1 MTLPTIRPRS
11 APTRGTA
18 SSTGDTTKRC
28 LPYLVGI
35 ALVALLGSAAV
46 SSSDGPK
53 TWSSNRGSRTVTK
66 VPAADATNDAG
77 GRSESSKKARSL
89 LAVDQQEE
97 VPYRPGGTL
106 VDLSSLRA
114 QPSTG
119 LTMKVFQPQH
129 NEVDHRRM
137 AALILAGPPS
147 AGDGSASSSIA
158 IEHVAATSE
167 EQRQYLVENGSKCY
181 RYSNANSNASSN
193 ADDNDNNEVL
203 EAYNALLS
211 MAQGRHLATE
221 LWKYCA
227 LTTEGG
233 AYVDSGADAALLAT
247 FRDAFLADDTSAE
260 DGAQGGDENAT
271 GVQLPVR
278 NVAILGNDRVSF
290 TAATVHGSLL
300 VLNRPQSPVAQ
311 GMVKLMVETNAKD
324 LAADPT
330 SLSRSLHGLI
340 AQDVWGKTPDTTKA
354 KAKHLSS
361 GDHGSWKLL
370 HQRCHVGHQSDM
382 MLAIAS
388 ESAKAEAVAVAHRCP
403 KQSGFCC
410 DVTDP
415 TIDSVV
421 MVTRHPLSPFQL
433 LPIGADAHPKPYR
446 WDKLGEEGKG
456 KGEVGENAIANAPF
470 IATIREEVMERPKEM
485 AQTPNF
491 FEILLA
497 NDCLP
502 TDKKCGLCLKNKSG
516 ATCENC
522 LEACPCYCKSLCN
535 TPVEEKFVS
544 KKITVAPPAYRKD
557 PTRLVPRIIHQTW
570 FEEVTKEKYPNMSRL
585 IESWKRS
592 GFEYR
597 FYSDEAASEY
607 LSLHFPPEVRE
618 AYDCILPGAFKADL
632 FRYCALLV
640 EGGVYAD
647 MDVLLETNLDAAIPG
662 DIGFMTPVD
671 EPGMSAGHRMCLWN
685 GLIASAPGHPFLARV
700 IENVVNNARNRF
712 TSVDVDNSLCPN
724 PELSVAHS
732 FDILFTAGPCML
744 GKSINEL
751 LDRHPQTSFEAGT
764 INIWAG
770 DDGKGT
776 AKDVPSS
783 DLRHAI
789 PGRSIILKQDKW
801 DMGAHRFTW
810 EEENLVIAATDM
822 PDYDDRDKIEGNAHY
837 SDTHVKFGVYGLDKL
852 YTDREIKN
860 EKITISIAGR
870 AAAAASFEAPND
882 TTS

>member
-1 MTLPTIRPRS
+1 MTLPTIRPRP
-11 APTRGTA
+11 AA
-18 SSTGDTTKRC
+18 GDRISRC
-28 LPYLVGI
+28 LPYLVGA
-35 ALVALLGSAAV
+35 ALVVLLGSVAV
-46 SSSDGPK
+46 SYDGRGPLLVMAPMP
-53 TWSSNRGSRTVTK
+53 SGSNANRGRTTPK
-66 VPAADATNDAG
+66 SSPAEDAG
-77 GRSESSKKARSL
+77 GTSAGDQITEAARSL
-89 LAVDQQEE
+89 SAASSWDQTE
-97 VPYRPGGTL
+97 VAYRPGGTL
-106 VDLSSLRA
+106 IDLPPSLRA
-114 QPSTG
+114 QQQPPSSSVG
-119 LTMKVFQPQH
+119 PSMRVFQPRRG
-129 NEVDHRRM
+129 EVDHRRM
-137 AALILAGPPS
+137 AALILAGPPPS
-147 AGDGSASSSIA
+147 AGGVA
-158 IEHVAATSE
+158 IEHVAATAE
-167 EQRQYLVENGSKCY
+167 EQRRYLAENGSKCHGK
-181 RYSNANSNASSN
+181 SNA
-193 ADDNDNNEVL
+193 ADDNSNNDNDSSKSKNKVL
-203 EAYNALLS
+203 EAYDALLAT
-211 MAQGRHLATE
+211 AQGRHLATE

-227 LTTEGG
+227 LTVEGG

-247 FRDAFLADDTSAE
+247 FRDAFLTDFAE
-260 DGAQGGDENAT
+260 DGARDES
-271 GVQLPVR
+271 GVLPVR
-278 NVAILGNDRVSF
+278 NVAILGDSGVTF
-290 TAATVHGSLL
+290 TEGTVHGSLL
-300 VLNRPQSPVAQ
+300 VLNRSQSPVPR
-311 GMVKLMVETNAKD
+311 GMVKNMVETSAEE

-330 SLSRSLHGLI
+330 ALSRTLHRLV
-340 AQDVWGKTPDTTKA
+340 AQDISGKTGAAQKSKGLT
-354 KAKHLSS
+354 S
-361 GDHGSWKLL
+361 GDHGSWRLL
-370 HQRCHVGHQSDM
+370 QHRCHVGHQSDM
-382 MLAIAS
+382 MAAVAS
-388 ESAKAEAVAVAHRCP
+388 ESAEPDALAVAHRCP

-433 LPIGADAHPKPYR
+433 LPIGMEAHPKPYR
-446 WDKLGEEGKG
+446 WDKLGDEGKG
-456 KGEVGENAIANAPF
+456 KGEVGENAVANAPF

-502 TDKKCGLCLKNKSG
+502 TDKKCSLCLKNKAG

-544 KKITVAPPAYRKD
+544 KKIAVIPPVYRKD

-607 LSLHFPPEVRE
+607 LSLHFPSEVRE
-618 AYDCILPGAFKADL
+618 AYDTILPGAFKADL
-632 FRYCALLV
+632 FRYCALLI

-662 DIGFMTPVD
+662 DLGFMTPVD

-685 GLIASAPGHPFLARV
+685 GFIASAPGHPFLARV

-764 INIWAG
+764 INIWGG
-770 DDGKGT
+770 DDGTGT
-776 AKDVPSS
+776 AKDTSSS
-783 DLRHAI
+783 DLRHTI

-852 YTDREIKN
+852 YTDRKIKN
-860 EKITISIAGR
+860 EKISISVAKG
-870 AAAAASFEAPND
+870 AVS
-882 TTS
+882 TTPTKENSALQ